1 MERLA
6 LLTNQKISN
15 FNKEKEMKEIKLN
28 KTQKGNDLIVE
39 VELPRRQF
47 IKDPVVEFSNSDLLA
62 YLKQEGIVLQ
72 DYDMSDRTHEYLT
85 SHSNKSQ
92 EPILSGKWV
101 FTKKQKE
108 KVNKRTTKTYNK
120 RTKENPTGD

>member
-39 VELPRRQF
+39 VELPQRRF

>member
-39 VELPRRQF
+39 VELPQRQF

-108 KVNKRTTKTYNK
+108 KVNKRTAKTYNK
-120 RTKENPTGD
+120 RAKENPTGD

>member
-72 DYDMSDRTHEYLT
+72 DYDMTDRTHEYLT

-92 EPILSGKWV
+92 EPILSGKWI

>member
-28 KTQKGNDLIVE
+28 KTQKGDDLIVE

-92 EPILSGKWV
+92 EPILSGKWI

>member
-15 FNKEKEMKEIKLN
+15 FNKEKKMKEIKLN

-108 KVNKRTTKTYNK
+108 KVNKRTAKTYNK
-120 RTKENPTGD
+120 RAKENPTGD